1 MCAAP
6 LYQQQRQQRGLRPRR
21 EASGTADSPAL
32 FQPPPAVSPL
42 KLASPT
48 FDERSNS
55 TLKRRLQEAEW
66 RLSASQATESQL
78 REECARVQGVVH
90 SLQKSLHLSLDVGD
104 ENEALKQRGREMEL
118 GLVELQTRHD
128 EELRRLDTERLVRQE
143 NHSLLLASTQQ
154 EAECRVAEE
163 AGRLQEVI
171 GQGQQ
176 EVETLARRLSNV
188 EKQKGAKLLK
198 LQVEYDTKI
207 AKLQSVALLSKQRSS
222 GASDHDIFR
231 QKLQHL
237 QASKDQEIAALQR
250 QVKQL
255 EHRLHMEQD
264 SLPKRRRL

>member
-1 MCAAP
+1 MARLLEEFEAWEEYVCAA
-6 LYQQQRQQRGLRPRR
+6 
-21 EASGTADSPAL
+21 
-32 FQPPPAVSPL
+32 
-42 KLASPT
+42 
-48 FDERSNS
+48 ERSNS

-78 REECARVQGVVH
+78 REE
-90 SLQKSLHLSLDVGD
+90 
-104 ENEALKQRGREMEL
+104 ENEALKQRGREMDL
-118 GLVELQTRHD
+118 GLVELQTCHD

-143 NHSLLLASTQQ
+143 KHSLLLASTQQ
-154 EAECRVAEE
+154 EAERRVAEE

-176 EVETLARRLSNV
+176 EVETLARRLSDV

-207 AKLQSVALLSKQRSS
+207 VKLQSVALLSKQRSS